1 VRSGGGGEKW
11 DVVEV
16 VEAGWSDWAAAN
28 TCTRPKGVIQR

>member
-1 VRSGGGGEKW
+1 VEVEGRNGTW
-11 DVVEV
+11 VEV